1 MNAPIK
7 KKDDMAMSDQ
17 FSGDLSRNEVEMD
30 LSKFLEI
37 MKDNSDL
44 KDQIRDLQGPAQA
57 EKVNPYQRWIHMAKT
72 VDAWRIFPRVFVSVY
87 IVLLYDVVTWFMTIE
102 EPNLE
107 QSALVSIVVGAMA
120 AVFGIY
126 AGTSGQSKK
135 FKGED

>member
-1 MNAPIK
+1 
-7 KKDDMAMSDQ
+7 MSDQ

-44 KDQIRDLQGPAQA
+44 KDKIRELQGV
-57 EKVNPYQRWIHMAKT
+57 EKVNPYQKWIHLAKT
-72 VDAWRIFPRVFVSVY
+72 IDAWRIFPRVFVGVY
-87 IVLLYDVVTWFMTIE
+87 IYLLYAVVIWFMTIA

-107 QSALVSIVVGAMA
+107 QAGLVSVVVGAMA

-135 FKGED
+135 FKGEG

>member
-1 MNAPIK
+1 MG
-7 KKDDMAMSDQ
+7 DQ

-44 KDQIRDLQGPAQA
+44 KDKIRELQGA
-57 EKVNPYQRWIHMAKT
+57 EKVNPYQKWIHLAKT
-72 VDAWRIFPRVFVSVY
+72 IDAWRIFPRVFVGVY
-87 IVLLYDVVTWFMTIE
+87 IYLLYAVVIWFMTIA

-107 QSALVSIVVGAMA
+107 QAGLVSVVVGAMA

-126 AGTSGQSKK
+126 AGTSGPSKK
-135 FKGED
+135 FKGEG

>member
-1 MNAPIK
+1 
-7 KKDDMAMSDQ
+7 MSDQ

-44 KDQIRDLQGPAQA
+44 KDKIRELQGPEKA
-57 EKVNPYQRWIHMAKT
+57 EKVNPYQKWIHLAKT
-72 VDAWRIFPRVFVSVY
+72 IDAWRIFPRVFVGVY
-87 IVLLYDVVTWFMTIE
+87 IYLVYEVVLWFMTIE

-107 QSALVSIVVGAMA
+107 QAGLVSIIVGAMG

-126 AGTSGQSKK
+126 AGASGQSKK

>member
-1 MNAPIK
+1 VDEPIK
-7 KKDDMAMSDQ
+7 KKVDI
-17 FSGDLSRNEVEMD
+17 E
-30 LSKFLEI
+30 LEI
-37 MKDNSDL
+37 TPNN
-44 KDQIRDLQGPAQA
+44 IG
-57 EKVNPYQRWIHMAKT
+57 VNPYQRWIHLAKT

-87 IVLLYDVVTWFMTIE
+87 IVLLYDVVTWFMTIP

-135 FKGED
+135 FKGEEE